1 MNNVL
6 LTSTAH
12 FRINLLAA
20 SLHIAGTVRIHLISF
35 LLGNLLCEICLRY
48 NWKWSA
54 NAFIER
60 VKMVLAENV
69 LPAISSNFKSS
80 LIPYIKKELDFQKD
94 IQL

>member
-1 MNNVL
+1 MNYVF

-12 FRINLLAA
+12 LRINLLAA
-20 SLHIAGTVRIHLISF
+20 SLHIAGTVRIHRISF
-35 LLGNLLCEICLRY
+35 LLIILLSVFFLRC

-60 VKMVLAENV
+60 VKMVIAENV

-80 LIPYIKKELDFQKD
+80 LIPYIKKEFDFQKD